1 MLVYKPQFA
10 VVHKLFFCHTNN
22 HVVSFF
28 LIFEKVVV
36 KPSPMSSSAAMDM
49 ASSGTSIR
57 QRLGK
62 KVSLPVVSSTTDD
75 GESPAVRTGK

>member
-1 MLVYKPQFA
+1 M
-10 VVHKLFFCHTNN
+10 
-22 HVVSFF
+22 
-28 LIFEKVVV
+28 FEKVVV